1 MSFWLWT
8 IVLEKLARCLRV
20 TEQMGLDRSRQT
32 VAEDKDW
39 GIIA

>member
-8 IVLEKLARCLRV
+8 VVLEKLVRCLGV
-20 TEQMGLDRSRQT
+20 AEQMGLDRSRQT
-32 VAEDKDW
+32 VVKEKDL